1 MTNRSY
7 PSPFLPGAD
16 WPESTPPGRGADDAA
31 SAADDSTLQSVWRSG
46 IAALEQRDRAELLLR
61 RARDSN
67 RAKSDLFT
75 FVSHEVRNSISAISG
90 YGEMIEMQA
99 RMRNQDQ
106 FAEWAINI
114 NRARQHLEALVDHV
128 LDAAKLEAGK
138 ITVEIEE
145 FHLPMALAEVKSI
158 LGPFAQQRGVEF
170 RMQVAEDIGLVRSD
184 KLKIRQI
191 LLNLLGNAMKFTDR
205 GEVRLDVERRI
216 DNCISFDVTDSGIG
230 MSEAEVAQLFH
241 PFTQVGGKS
250 TPGRRGG
257 SGLGLYI
264 CKSLCDL
271 LGGRIEVESAPGKG
285 SRFRVL
291 LPADA
296 ASTLAEAAK
305 RAARPELSIAMLEA
319 MTSLDPHYQRL
330 RSSLLVMPHIFDS
343 LTSVDAPGR
352 PGPGLWQSWRRLHAR
367 GWEVQLRND
376 VCFHDGS
383 PFSGEDVLATFSRLK
398 RLMVDPS
405 SMGTTMAE
413 FAEYGMEPGNR
424 LTIRTKSIW
433 PTLPVEI
440 NEIAIIN
447 RRFADAGMEDFNS
460 LAAMIGTGPYRILS
474 SQADGYVRLERF
486 DDYWGGQPEWQS
498 VMFSFIP
505 DELQLAEQVTNGHID
520 IVDDL
525 HPRAQSRLWELLDM
539 NIVRGPATGFYHLAL
554 DLHRDGCP
562 EMRDRDGAPLPA
574 NPLRDPRVRLAM
586 SLAIDRDFLCAHVMQ
601 GQADPGRDVVP
612 SNVRGANPDSRAD
625 PHDPERA
632 RRLLA
637 EAGYPRGFQLD
648 LHAPVDTPYMPLVQA
663 ISLMFTSVGIE
674 TRYVIMETKDF
685 YDAQFRGEL
694 AACLTAW
701 YDVTGEASYT
711 LKHLLA
717 TMDPS
722 TGMGAGNVGRYS
734 NPAFDRILGEALA
747 SLDDERRIGLLR
759 SACALAS
766 ADRPLISL
774 VEPKCCWAVRKGFR
788 LTPSAFG
795 MTWAWFVGREGSAKV
810 SRPGP
815 TPR

>member
-1 MTNRSY
+1 M
-7 PSPFLPGAD
+7 
-16 WPESTPPGRGADDAA
+16 E
-31 SAADDSTLQSVWRSG
+31 SVWRSG

-61 RARDSN
+61 RAQESN
-67 RAKSDLFT
+67 RAKSDLFS

-138 ITVEIEE
+138 ISVEIEA
-145 FHLPMALAEVKSI
+145 FHLPMALVEVKSI

-170 RMQVAEDIGLVRSD
+170 HMHVAEDIDLVKSD

-216 DNCISFDVTDSGIG
+216 DNCISFEVTDSGIG
-230 MSEAEVAQLFH
+230 MSESELANLFQ
-241 PFTQVGGKS
+241 PFTQVGGKNS
-250 TPGRRGG
+250 PGKRGG

-264 CKSLCDL
+264 TKSLCDL
-271 LGGRIEVESAPGKG
+271 LGGRIEVESMPGKG
-285 SRFRVL
+285 SKFRVL

-296 ASTLAEAAK
+296 ATTLAEAAK
-305 RAARPELSIAMLEA
+305 RAARPELSIAMLES

-330 RSSLLVMPHIFDS
+330 RSSLLVMPHIFDPLVS
-343 LTSVDAPGR
+343 LDSRGRPAPG
-352 PGPGLWQSWRRLHAR
+352 LATSWRRLDDR
-367 GWEVQLRND
+367 SWEFQLRQG
-376 VCFHDGS
+376 VRFHDGS
-383 PFSGEDVLATFSRLK
+383 PFSGEDVLATFARLK
-398 RLMVDPS
+398 GLMGNPS

-413 FAEYGMEPGNR
+413 FADYSMESGDR
-424 LTIRTKSIW
+424 LIIRTKSIW

-447 RRFADAGMEDFNS
+447 RRFADAGTDDFNA
-460 LAAMIGTGPYRILS
+460 LAAMVGTGPYKIVTAQRD
-474 SQADGYVRLERF
+474 AYVRLERF
-486 DDYWGGQPEWQS
+486 DGYWRGRPEWKS

-505 DELQLAEQVTNGHID
+505 DELLLAEQAAAGHID

-539 NIVRGPATGFYHLAL
+539 EIVRGTATSFYHLAL
-554 DLHRDGCP
+554 DLHRDSSSAI
-562 EMRDRDGAPLPA
+562 RDREGAPLPV

-586 SLAIDRDFLCAHVMQ
+586 SLAIDRDFLCTHVMR
-601 GQADPGRDVVP
+601 GQADPGRDMVP
-612 SNVRGANPDSRAD
+612 SSVRGANLDSRPD

-632 RRLLA
+632 RQLLT

-648 LHAPVDTPYMPLVQA
+648 LSAPVDTPYMPLVQA
-663 ISLMFTSVGIE
+663 LSLMLTSVGIE
-674 TRYVIMETKDF
+674 TRYVIMETKAF

-694 AACLTAW
+694 ACCLTAW
-701 YDVTGEASYT
+701 YDVTGEASYS

-717 TMDPS
+717 TMDPA

-734 NPAFDRILGEALA
+734 NPAFDRVLGEALA
-747 SLDDERRIGLLR
+747 SLDDERRMALLS

-766 ADRPLISL
+766 ADRPIIPV

-788 LTPSAFG
+788 LLPSAYG
-795 MTWAWFVGREGSAKV
+795 MTWAWFAK
-810 SRPGP
+810 RDDGTKFPQAAAAGP
-815 TPR
+815 

>member
-1 MTNRSY
+1 MTNRNTA
-7 PSPFLPGAD
+7 SPLLPGAD
-16 WPESTPPGRGADDAA
+16 WPETAPLPRGADGE
-31 SAADDSTLQSVWRSG
+31 SVSSTSTMESVWRSG

-61 RARDSN
+61 RAQESN
-67 RAKSDLFT
+67 RAKSDLFS

-138 ITVEIEE
+138 ISVEIEE
-145 FHLPMALAEVKSI
+145 FHLPMALVEVKGI
-158 LGPFAQQRGVEF
+158 LGPFAQQRGVQF
-170 RMQVAEDIGLVRSD
+170 HMRVAQDIDLIKSD

-205 GEVRLDVERRI
+205 GAVSLDVERRI
-216 DNCISFDVTDSGIG
+216 DNCISFEVTDSGIG
-230 MSEAEVAQLFH
+230 MSESELANLFQ
-241 PFTQVGGKS
+241 PFTQVGAKNSPGK
-250 TPGRRGG
+250 RGG

-264 CKSLCDL
+264 TKSLCDL
-271 LGGRIEVESAPGKG
+271 LGGRIEVESTPGKG
-285 SRFRVL
+285 SKFRVL

-296 ASTLAEAAK
+296 ATTLAEAAK
-305 RAARPELSIAMLEA
+305 RAARPELSIAMLES

-330 RSSLLVMPHIFDS
+330 RSSLLVMPHIFDPLVS
-343 LTSVDAPGR
+343 LDSRGR
-352 PGPGLWQSWRRLHAR
+352 PGPGLATSWRRLDDR
-367 GWEVQLRND
+367 SWEFQLRQD
-376 VCFHDGS
+376 VRFHDGS
-383 PFSGEDVLATFSRLK
+383 PFSGEDVLATFARLK
-398 RLMVDPS
+398 GLMGNPS

-413 FAEYGMEPGNR
+413 FADYSLESGDR
-424 LTIRTKSIW
+424 LIIRTKSIW

-447 RRFADAGMEDFNS
+447 RRFADAGTDDFNS
-460 LAAMIGTGPYRILS
+460 LAAMVGTGPYKIVTAQRD
-474 SQADGYVRLERF
+474 AYVRLERF
-486 DDYWGGQPEWQS
+486 DGYWAGRPEWKS

-505 DELQLAEQVTNGHID
+505 DELLLAEQAAAGHID

-539 NIVRGPATGFYHLAL
+539 EIVRGTATSFYHLAL
-554 DLHRDGCP
+554 DLHRDSSP
-562 EMRDRDGAPLPA
+562 AIRDREGAPLPV

-586 SLAIDRDFLCAHVMQ
+586 SLAIDRDFLCAHVMR
-601 GQADPGRDVVP
+601 GQADAGRDVVP
-612 SNVRGANPDSRAD
+612 SSVRGANPDSRPD

-632 RRLLA
+632 RQLLA

-648 LHAPVDTPYMPLVQA
+648 LSAPVDTPYMPLVQA
-663 ISLMFTSVGIE
+663 LSLMLTSAGIE
-674 TRYVIMETKDF
+674 TRYVIMETKAF

-694 AACLTAW
+694 ACCLTAW
-701 YDVTGEASYT
+701 YDVTGEASYS

-717 TMDPS
+717 TMDPA

-734 NPAFDRILGEALA
+734 NPAFDRVLSEALA
-747 SLDDERRIGLLR
+747 SLDDERRMALLS

-766 ADRPLISL
+766 ADRPVIPV

-788 LTPSAFG
+788 LIPSAYG
-795 MTWAWFVGREGSAKV
+795 MTWAWFAKRDTAAEVSPAVSAA
-810 SRPGP
+810 R
-815 TPR
+815 

>member
-1 MTNRSY
+1 MGNRNTA
-7 PSPFLPGAD
+7 SPLLPGAD
-16 WPESTPPGRGADDAA
+16 WPETAPHAGGAEGSAAA
-31 SAADDSTLQSVWRSG
+31 SSSTMESVWRSG

-61 RARDSN
+61 RAQDSN
-67 RAKSDLFT
+67 RAKSDLFS

-138 ITVEIEE
+138 ISIDIEE
-145 FHLPMALAEVKSI
+145 FHLPMALVEVKSI

-170 RMQVAEDIGLVRSD
+170 RMRVAEDIDLIRSD

-191 LLNLLGNAMKFTDR
+191 LLNLLGNAMKFTDH
-205 GEVRLDVERRI
+205 GEVRLEVERRI
-216 DNCISFDVTDSGIG
+216 DNCICFEVTDSGIG
-230 MSEAEVAQLFH
+230 MSETEVANLFQ
-241 PFTQVGGKS
+241 PFTQVGAKS
-250 TPGRRGG
+250 QPGRRGG

-264 CKSLCDL
+264 TKSLCDL
-271 LGGRIEVESAPGKG
+271 LGGRIEVESTPGKG
-285 SRFRVL
+285 SKFRVL

-343 LTSVDAPGR
+343 LTRIDEQGRPAPGLAT
-352 PGPGLWQSWRRLHAR
+352 GWRRLDDR
-367 GWEVQLRND
+367 TWEFQLRRG
-376 VCFHDGS
+376 VRFHDGS
-383 PFSGEDVLATFSRLK
+383 LFSGEDVLATFARLK
-398 RLMVDPS
+398 RLMGNPS

-413 FAEYGMEPGNR
+413 FADYR
-424 LTIRTKSIW
+424 LEADDRLIIRTKSVW
-433 PTLPVEI
+433 PTLPAEI
-440 NEIAIIN
+440 NEIVIIN
-447 RRFADAGMEDFNS
+447 RRFADAGIDDFNS
-460 LAAMIGTGPYRILS
+460 LAAMVGTGPYKIVSAQRD
-474 SQADGYVRLERF
+474 AYVRLERF
-486 DDYWGGQPEWQS
+486 DDYWDGCPEWKS

-505 DELQLAEQVTNGHID
+505 DELELAEQVAAGHID

-539 NIVRGPATGFYHLAL
+539 EIARGRPTSFYHLAL
-554 DLHRDGCP
+554 DLHHDSSP
-562 EMRDRDGAPLPA
+562 AIRDRDGAPLPV
-574 NPLRDPRVRLAM
+574 NPLKDPRVRLAM
-586 SLAIDRDFLCAHVMQ
+586 SLAIDRDFLCAHVMR
-601 GQADPGRDVVP
+601 GQADPGADVVP
-612 SNVRGANPDSRAD
+612 SRVLGANPDNRPD

-632 RRLLA
+632 RSLLA

-648 LHAPVDTPYMPLVQA
+648 LSAPVDTPYMPLVQA
-663 ISLMFTSVGIE
+663 LSLMLTSVGIE
-674 TRYVIMETKDF
+674 TRYVIMETKAF
-685 YDAQFRGEL
+685 YDAQFRGDL
-694 AACLTAW
+694 ACCLTAW

-717 TMDPS
+717 TMDAA

-734 NPAFDRILGEALA
+734 NPAFDRVLAEALA
-747 SLDDERRIGLLR
+747 SLDDERRRTLLS
-759 SACALAS
+759 SASALAS
-766 ADRPLISL
+766 ADRPIISL
-774 VEPKCCWAVRKGFR
+774 VEPNCCWAVRKGYR
-788 LTPSAFG
+788 LTPSAYG
-795 MTWAWFVGREGSAKV
+795 MTWAWFAARGDQKTPAVSA
-810 SRPGP
+810 SAR
-815 TPR
+815 